1 MVRSFFSPTW
11 KDLGLL
17 ATYGRWL
24 GTNWVWAEWLAIYHA
39 IFSITIPI
47 FLVELTYPQ
56 SKTRIWLSSR
66 MRILFH
72 GLLILAI
79 ILGFFAFPYDPG
91 ILAIAGCIVA
101 VVALGWLAKRIP
113 NISPTQ
119 RDLKL
124 SWKILVP
131 LGFSVPAIFFFL
143 FTSALIPL
151 AAGTMIVGAILVLG
165 YQRLLTRWAKR
176 GFSDL
181 QKLGLMAGSLGFFA
195 AFFDFILES
204 FGRLG
209 TSALGVAFI
218 LYLLWIRKKIILQFP
233 RSKSSV
239 QLGSQMPEPTD
250 PGVI

>member
-56 SKTRIWLSSR
+56 SKTRIRLSSR

-72 GLLILAI
+72 GLLVLAI

-91 ILAIAGCIVA
+91 VLAIAGCITA
-101 VVALGWLAKRIP
+101 VVALGWVAKKVP
-113 NISPTQ
+113 NISPMQ
-119 RDLKL
+119 RNLKT

-143 FTSALIPL
+143 FTSALIPV

-165 YQRLLTRWAKR
+165 YEKLLTRWARR
-176 GFSDL
+176 GFGDL
-181 QKLGLMAGSLGFFA
+181 QKLGLMTGALGFFA
-195 AFFDFILES
+195 ALFDFILES
-204 FGRLG
+204 LGRLG

-218 LYLLWIRKKIILQFP
+218 IYLFWIRKRIILQLP
-233 RSKSSV
+233 RSQSSV
-239 QLGSQMPEPTD
+239 QLGSEMPEPTD
-250 PGVI
+250 PGVR